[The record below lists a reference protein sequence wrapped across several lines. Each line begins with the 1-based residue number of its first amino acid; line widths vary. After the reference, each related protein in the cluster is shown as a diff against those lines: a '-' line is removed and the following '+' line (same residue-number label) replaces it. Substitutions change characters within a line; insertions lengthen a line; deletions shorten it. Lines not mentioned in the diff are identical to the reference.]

1 MLPNEREALEHFLF
15 TLEWLLA
22 VTARYPGS
30 DVQIGLIHVDFGD
43 PRILGEFYGA
53 QRASQRLQEVTRCL
67 RSAFRKT
74 DLVARDGEDF
84 WILTPYTPVTDKL
97 SDKAMHITRIA
108 SKNGLEFVERDI
120 SIFSLTDVVALSK
133 DRNASQFL
141 LHLKQHH
148 IPLARSERILPA
160 AD

>member
-1 MLPNEREALEHFLF
+1 MR
-15 TLEWLLA
+15 
-22 VTARYPGS
+22 R
-30 DVQIGLIHVDFGD
+30 
-43 PRILGEFYGA
+43 
-53 QRASQRLQEVTRCL
+53 
-67 RSAFRKT
+67 AFRKT

-120 SIFSLTDVVALSK
+120 SIFSLTDVVALGK

-141 LHLKQHH
+141 LHLKNHH